1 MLKLLELAL
10 EDAVAFCYL
19 SFASDAVDNNDAL
32 GKDSISKRVVKLFYV
47 AADDDDNDD
56 GDDGDGGIDQSCKM
70 SIFLHRLF
78 LSN

>member
-1 MLKLLELAL
+1 M
-10 EDAVAFCYL
+10 
-19 SFASDAVDNNDAL
+19 
-32 GKDSISKRVVKLFYV
+32 KLFYV

-56 GDDGDGGIDQSCKM
+56 GDDGDGGVDQSCKM